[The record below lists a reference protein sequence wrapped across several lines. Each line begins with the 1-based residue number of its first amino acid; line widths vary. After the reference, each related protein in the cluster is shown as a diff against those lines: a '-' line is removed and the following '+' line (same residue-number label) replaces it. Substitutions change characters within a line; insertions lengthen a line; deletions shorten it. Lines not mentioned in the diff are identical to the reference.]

1 MSIANKKMFSNRKT
15 YNSSFYGYQG
25 TLIRLSQSQAFEKFK
40 KNLKVNS
47 NAQISNTTNSNNE
60 KTLLL
65 SSVGKTEKNGASS
78 TPESTRSSFSSSYS
92 LPF

>member
-1 MSIANKKMFSNRKT
+1 MSIANKKMFSNRDV
-15 YNSSFYGYQG
+15 YGYQG
-25 TLIRLSQSQAFEKFK
+25 TLVRLSQRQAFESLNRIK

-47 NAQISNTTNSNNE
+47 NAQISNSTNSYNE
-60 KTLLL
+60 RTLLL

-78 TPESTRSSFSSSYS
+78 THESTRSSFSSSYS